1 MKIKTTTYQFIT
13 DTKRDKR
20 LCIGI
25 DIELPDGAIL
35 NTGAIVQLHP
45 IAYFANKV
53 PEETFG
59 MLFLSAI
66 VMLLIVLSKGSSILS
81 MGGQGNLMLTSKFHS
96 LQYFNRIKRRLIRCC
111 LF

>member
-13 DTKRDKR
+13 NTKRDKR

-66 VMLLIVLSKGSSILS
+66 VYAVDRSVE
-81 MGGQGNLMLTSKFHS
+81 
-96 LQYFNRIKRRLIRCC
+96 RIKYSIDGW
-111 LF
+111 